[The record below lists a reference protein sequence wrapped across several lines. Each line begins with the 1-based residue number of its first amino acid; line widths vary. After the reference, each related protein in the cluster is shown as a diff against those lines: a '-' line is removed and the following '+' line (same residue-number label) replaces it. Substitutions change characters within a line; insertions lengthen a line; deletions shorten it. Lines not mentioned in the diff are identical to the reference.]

1 MRSILLLCLFVWRGT
16 SALPAEPSSIISPH
30 QAQGPPIGRQNR
42 DASTKS
48 KLEPQPPSIEGIDIE
63 FDLRT
68 PAPPPLGSGPQPPS
82 SPDPA
87 LLELFERNPSAFA
100 ALFNNI
106 QKQNGIKMKRDIKNQ
121 QKQRR
126 SPTYDQF
133 LTAAVISGFDLR
145 NRLYTMFAPED
156 GVFAQLNL
164 SLPLLALKDKNC
176 VAQIVRSHMVAGKIA
191 IRDDNEQMAV
201 SLQESPIFFTIKEA
215 NGAGVVRAN
224 VETDYGIVHII
235 DALIDRPT
243 LMDVCP
249 SLSHLKSDQS
259 KGQLQHSIN
268 QRKVKDFDEFY
279 LQESWNGNAISGL
292 NDGPVHESVDRDVY
306 EYSFA
311 EDE

>member
-1 MRSILLLCLFVWRGT
+1 MDEIDFLF
-16 SALPAEPSSIISPH
+16 
-30 QAQGPPIGRQNR
+30 
-42 DASTKS
+42 
-48 KLEPQPPSIEGIDIE
+48 
-63 FDLRT
+63 
-68 PAPPPLGSGPQPPS
+68 
-82 SPDPA
+82 
-87 LLELFERNPSAFA
+87 
-100 ALFNNI
+100 
-106 QKQNGIKMKRDIKNQ
+106 
-121 QKQRR
+121 
-126 SPTYDQF
+126 F
-133 LTAAVISGFDLR
+133 LTLTFLLFFVGFVLW
-145 NRLYTMFAPED
+145 P
-156 GVFAQLNL
+156 
-164 SLPLLALKDKNC
+164 
-176 VAQIVRSHMVAGKIA
+176 
-191 IRDDNEQMAV
+191 
-201 SLQESPIFFTIKEA
+201 A